1 MSAAPNETH
10 AAAPAPRARWRWLL
24 VFSLALN
31 VLIAGA
37 VAGALWF
44 GPRHAGRSWGPT
56 PVEYGLMHFS
66 RKLPPER
73 REKVREILRSS
84 RASVREL
91 RQSAKAVRERAA
103 EELASKTY
111 DRNRMR
117 AILEAVAA
125 ADARMRE
132 VGVDAVLQAVDLL
145 TPEERQELAEV
156 WRKRMSRSEQRN
168 TSDVGSPS
176 P

>member
-1 MSAAPNETH
+1 
-10 AAAPAPRARWRWLL
+10 
-24 VFSLALN
+24 
-31 VLIAGA
+31 
-37 VAGALWF
+37 
-44 GPRHAGRSWGPT
+44 
-56 PVEYGLMHFS
+56 MHFS

-145 TPEERQELAEV
+145 THEERQELAEV
-156 WRKRMSRSEQRN
+156 WRKRVSRSEQRK
-168 TSDVGSPS
+168 TSDVERPS